1 LITDNE
7 PQRSWVVELLPYID
21 AQNVYDRWDTSQSLA
36 FNDDATTG
44 LGPFNIPVLGCPND
58 DSAFQVAGG
67 LSYVV
72 NAGFDDGLDTEHNY
86 IIEALDWNDD
96 GNVPPNAN
104 PDTAFDLAIT
114 KATGVFWAE
123 YAVDPL
129 ESAGLVAPAV
139 PVPVKRPSSN
149 LGRIYDGSSNTLMM
163 GENLMAGEDLINT
176 TINNAWA
183 SPEYR
188 SCTFVAPVTLA
199 AGTPSL
205 DFAGGGYTVKTGN
218 TFGTTNPITVFP
230 NKGKFAVEGDTP
242 SLNSLHPGV
251 VVVTMCDGA
260 VRTLSES
267 IDQGVYLRLMTP
279 GATKLKATLTSGA
292 ELPLSGTDF

>member
-1 LITDNE
+1 
-7 PQRSWVVELLPYID
+7 VVELLPYID
-21 AQNVYDRWDTSQSLA
+21 AQNVYDRWDTSQSLTA
-36 FNDDATTG
+36 SNYNDDL

-129 ESAGLVAPAV
+129 KSAAAVPPA
-139 PVPVKRPSSN
+139 PVPVRRPSSN

-279 GATKLKATLTSGA
+279 DGTKQRSGMATVET
-292 ELPLSGTDF
+292 PLSGTDF